1 LSLSQALG
9 RNVILQEGGGPVAN
23 YQAVFAVGDA
33 IAKYLNNNYDATVV
47 GFPCTFQLVSSV
59 QIASDTT
66 TLNQTVSIFL
76 HRMTTN
82 DQFRYVTRLQD
93 APDEQPILHLDLH
106 YLLSYWD
113 DSAQSAEA
121 EQKILVWT
129 MQQLQSNPILDT
141 SILALSLTAA
151 DWDKNDAV
159 QIIPAD
165 LSLQDILDIWDGLGP
180 KYRLTVG
187 YVARVVHIDQT
198 ITPGLPVVATRFTL
212 QPNGGAS

>member
-1 LSLSQALG
+1 
-9 RNVILQEGGGPVAN
+9 VAN

-33 IAKYLNNNYDATVV
+33 IAKYLNNNYDSTAV
-47 GFPCTFQLVSSV
+47 GFPCTFKLVSSAE
-59 QIASDTT
+59 IANEDTT
-66 TLNQTVSIFL
+66 NLDKTVSIFL

-93 APDEQPILHLDLH
+93 APNQQPVLNLDLH
-106 YLLSYWD
+106 YMLSYWD
-113 DSAQSAEA
+113 ASAQGAEA

-129 MQQLQSNPILDT
+129 MQQLQSNPILDL
-141 SILALSLTAA
+141 SILALSSATPE
-151 DWDKNDAV
+151 WDTNDAI

-187 YVARVVHIDQT
+187 YIARVVHVDQT
-198 ITPGLPVVATRFTL
+198 ITPGMPVVATRFTL
-212 QPNGGAS
+212 QPNGGLS